1 MLFPSKLRPP
11 WRISVRALFGGRRPA
26 SAATPCGSRLLYL
39 GPNLCYRGWPN
50 AHEGAIGRLQMESCQ
65 VFGKVARLEIKVEL
79 AMRRLTETRLVALM
93 KF

>member
-1 MLFPSKLRPP
+1 
-11 WRISVRALFGGRRPA
+11 
-26 SAATPCGSRLLYL
+26 
-39 GPNLCYRGWPN
+39 
-50 AHEGAIGRLQMESCQ
+50 MESCQ